1 MGPPTEQ
8 SAELCVADLLIQEGM
23 RWNRRKIQPVLPE
36 YEEQILSLKPSLTGV
51 SDKLIWLST
60 KSGDYSVKYGYY
72 VAVES
77 DVQIAGADTE
87 FDWSKNVWKL
97 DCAPKVKLF
106 SWKLLKGALPVGE
119 RLIERHIEVDPT
131 CKRCGCNESIIHL
144 LFQCQFA
151 QKETLSSAIRLAR
164 EWNKDSKSET
174 SGQIRNRRVEL
185 PTPNGATI
193 VRSDAA
199 WSGNGNVAGL
209 GWIIIDPTQHKEFQ
223 RRMEYI
229 ASPLMAEGLALRE
242 AVLTCLELGL
252 RNIKMKSDS
261 AQLIKCLNTGE
272 HVAELH
278 NVLSDILLLSS
289 GLVPVSFAWLL
300 REKNVEAD
308 TLAKCALNVVEPLLV
323 GETVI
328 APN

>member
-1 MGPPTEQ
+1 M
-8 SAELCVADLLIQEGM
+8 
-23 RWNRRKIQPVLPE
+23 
-36 YEEQILSLKPSLTGV
+36 
-51 SDKLIWLST
+51 
-60 KSGDYSVKYGYY
+60 
-72 VAVES
+72 
-77 DVQIAGADTE
+77 
-87 FDWSKNVWKL
+87 
-97 DCAPKVKLF
+97 
-106 SWKLLKGALPVGE
+106 
-119 RLIERHIEVDPT
+119 
-131 CKRCGCNESIIHL
+131 
-144 LFQCQFA
+144 
-151 QKETLSSAIRLAR
+151 
-164 EWNKDSKSET
+164 
-174 SGQIRNRRVEL
+174 
-185 PTPNGATI
+185 
-193 VRSDAA
+193 RSDAA

-308 TLAKCALNVVEPLLV
+308 TLPKCALNVVEPLLV

>member
-1 MGPPTEQ
+1 MGDGKSINIWQDPWLSLNKQERPMGPPTEQ

-151 QKETLSSAIRLAR
+151 QKVWQLAPFVTEMDYRGTVDLLTAWPLICYQKCLPPSGIASGTLFPWIAWDIWNARNRLVFDGLLPHPRKPSPPLSGWLESGIRTVNQRLLAR
-164 EWNKDSKSET
+164 YETDEWNFQHQME
-174 SGQIRNRRVEL
+174 RRL
-185 PTPNGATI
+185 
-193 VRSDAA
+193 
-199 WSGNGNVAGL
+199 
-209 GWIIIDPTQHKEFQ
+209 
-223 RRMEYI
+223 
-229 ASPLMAEGLALRE
+229 
-242 AVLTCLELGL
+242 
-252 RNIKMKSDS
+252 
-261 AQLIKCLNTGE
+261 
-272 HVAELH
+272 
-278 NVLSDILLLSS
+278 
-289 GLVPVSFAWLL
+289 
-300 REKNVEAD
+300 
-308 TLAKCALNVVEPLLV
+308 
-323 GETVI
+323 
-328 APN
+328 